1 LATELLLPNV
11 IAFALCVGI
20 PVLIYVWIRPYLEG
34 TINDLLGMPEA
45 ARFYARSLALV
56 IVLTALCPV
65 AGPLIFFKG
74 ASPKKALQPHFMQY
88 VWAIAGR
95 LSVIFFDV
103 SVYLLFFAVAVTIL
117 AAALGSRDWN
127 TKAS

>member
-1 LATELLLPNV
+1 LATKLLLPNV

-20 PVLIYVWIRPYLEG
+20 PVLIYVWIRPSLEG

-56 IVLTALCPV
+56 IVLTALCPL
-65 AGPLIFFKG
+65 AGPLIFFRG
-74 ASPKKALQPHFMQY
+74 PGSKKALQPHFMEY
-88 VWAIAGR
+88 VWAIAR
-95 LSVIFFDV
+95 SLSVIFSDV
-103 SVYLLFFAVAVTIL
+103 LIYLLLFAFAVTIL
-117 AAALGSRDWN
+117 AAVQGSRNWN